1 MAIFFFGDALEQEF
15 ARAVNWLIV
24 NNRVFVNR
32 RPSKIIANDDDNIPG
47 GDRSITRTT
56 VVAVRALCLCNKR
69 QRLDRFKTFLGGD
82 VIL

>member
-15 ARAVNWLIV
+15 ARAVNWLAV
-24 NNRVFVNR
+24 NRVVVRR

-56 VVAVRALCLCNKR
+56 VVAVRALCSCNKR